1 MNTIDAEM
9 TESKNDLPAL
19 GSVEALRFAADVVEA
34 TVSPDD
40 PFPAFVPRSSDALRI
55 EADRLEREQAAKTA
69 QDHAIEQAAQ
79 VMYEGYNRGS
89 DWAKASAASHEL
101 YRRHARDAADA
112 GLLNTKH
119 GEA

>member
-55 EADRLEREQAAKTA
+55 EADRVEREQAAKNA

-79 VMYEGYNRGS
+79 VIFEAANPQTKWDHGAPLSRAHCRDS
-89 DWAKASAASHEL
+89 AKAL
-101 YRRHARDAADA
+101 ADA
-112 GLLNTKH
+112 GLLH
-119 GEA
+119 QAGEQ